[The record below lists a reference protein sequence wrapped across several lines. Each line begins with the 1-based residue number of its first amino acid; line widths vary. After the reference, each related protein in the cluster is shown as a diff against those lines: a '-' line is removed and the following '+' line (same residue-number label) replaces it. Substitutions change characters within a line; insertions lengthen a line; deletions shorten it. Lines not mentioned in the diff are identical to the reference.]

1 MNKLYSWYYPIVII
15 IIAFIGAAF
24 TVYTYVKMTSSIKSS
39 LMERADVVAQVL
51 EYDQIASLTGTKE
64 DLTDPNY
71 LSLKERFTKIRALS
85 GDIRSVYLVGYR
97 DDVPFFLVNSEE
109 YSPPG
114 QIYYEAG
121 AGFRKPFLHNDQT
134 KVVEGVYADRWGT
147 WLSALIPIVNSENDR
162 IVAVMGIDMSARTY
176 YKTIFMYSAL
186 PVIATIFIIILI
198 IVGHII
204 RKKER
209 VLLEFKT
216 EFVPII
222 VHEIR
227 TPLTGISLT
236 AESLLNYSSDNL
248 LQDQKKDIQMI
259 KESCQ
264 NLLTMVGSLLDL
276 SSIEE
281 VASEDILKQQV
292 VVLDLLHEIVK
303 NFELCLQE
311 KNIALIFDPSLT
323 NDVVVL
329 ADRERFKRM
338 FDNLISNA
346 IKYSKQHSAVTIG
359 CDLNEQNIVFW
370 IKDQGIGIHPKD
382 QVRIFRGFYRTENAK
397 RIEKH
402 GTGLGLRYVK
412 HISELHGGR
421 IWCESKENEGSTFF
435 VALPRH

>member
-1 MNKLYSWYYPIVII
+1 
-15 IIAFIGAAF
+15 
-24 TVYTYVKMTSSIKSS
+24 
-39 LMERADVVAQVL
+39 MERTDVIAQVL
-51 EYDQIASLTGTKE
+51 EYDQIASLTGTQE
-64 DLTDPNY
+64 DLTNPNY

-85 GDIRSVYLVGYR
+85 GDVRSVFLVGYR
-97 DDVPFFLVNSEE
+97 DNVPFFLVDSEE

-121 AGFRKPFLHNDQT
+121 AGFRKPFLYNDQT
-134 KVVEGVYADRWGT
+134 KAVEGVYADRWGT
-147 WLSALIPIVNSENDR
+147 WLSALIPIVNPENNR
-162 IVAVMGIDMSARTY
+162 IVAVMGMDMNARSY
-176 YKTIFMYSAL
+176 YKTVFMYSAL
-186 PVIATIFIIILI
+186 PVVATIFIIILI

-204 RKKER
+204 RKKEK

-264 NLLTMVGSLLDL
+264 NLLMMVGSLLDL

-292 VVLDLLHEIVK
+292 VVLDLLYEIVK

-311 KNIALIFDPSLT
+311 KNITLIFDPSLT
-323 NDVVVL
+323 NDIVVL

-346 IKYSKQHSAVTIG
+346 IKYSRPHSAVTIG
-359 CDLNEQNIVFW
+359 CDSNEQNIVFW

-382 QVRIFRGFYRTENAK
+382 QERIFQGFYRTENAK

-412 HISELHGGR
+412 HISELHGGH